1 MAVQNDLQLQETHPL
16 HYYEVAVNRPLFQ
29 TYTYASFQPISLGCR
44 VQVKLGH
51 STEVGIVVAQS
62 TKAPDSDFTITTID
76 KIIDPTPILSAEIL
90 TLCHWGSSY
99 YFQPLGEFIFTFI
112 PNYLKQAKLL
122 ESLYIEAFEITSKG
136 KYAKLPSQAIKQSDA
151 LATIQTLATTSN
163 SNLVAKTTL
172 NQHDIKSDTLRQ
184 LLKKELIQ
192 KSLIP
197 PYAYTTAPTQ
207 TNENSLTLNQEQSDA
222 VSTVIKNQNTFKSI
236 LLEGVTGSGKTEVYL
251 NICRHFL
258 NQGQQVLLLV
268 PEIGLT
274 PQLSERLQ
282 TQLPYPM
289 ITLHSDLANKERA
302 SRWLQ
307 TKHSTSLVVIGTRS
321 AIACDLPK
329 LACIILD
336 EEHDSSFKQ
345 QEGIRYHSR
354 SLAIKRAQLKSIP
367 ILLGSATPSLETL
380 TNAEQG
386 RYQHLRL
393 TKRATGANLP
403 EIEIQDSSRLTA
415 NQVFTDSTSEAIR
428 NTLQKQQQVLVFI
441 NRRGFAPTLQCSQ
454 CHWVADCEH
463 CDVALTIHKA
473 TNSLDCHHC
482 EHKQPIPRRCPSC
495 NSPYMSPLGFG
506 TERIESELIQHF
518 PDHPIIRMDRDS
530 TQNRGSLEKIRQ
542 TLLEGTPCILVG
554 TQMVSKGHDFPNL
567 TLSVVLNCDNG
578 LHNQDF
584 RSKEHLLQN
593 LIQVA
598 GRSGRSKLQGQ
609 VIIQTN
615 YPDHPLFVHFKEQDF
630 PGFAKEEL
638 THRKKLGLPPF
649 HHQAAIR
656 MQSLMDNQ
664 AFQKLL
670 SLEKYLK
677 DCVYAQGNQ
686 NLDISLTMPA
696 AIERKSN
703 WYRYLIVVSSPSRK
717 HLHQYLNIAHEYLL
731 KIPRTKKLKW
741 VIDVDPLD
749 T

>member
-1 MAVQNDLQLQETHPL
+1 MAVQSDLQLQETTPL
-16 HYYEVAVNRPLFQ
+16 YYYEIAVNRPLFQ
-29 TYTYASFQPISLGCR
+29 SYTYASPQKILAGCR
-44 VQVKLGH
+44 VQITLAN
-51 STEVGIVVAQS
+51 STEIGIVVSEHEEQ
-62 TKAPDSDFTITTID
+62 PDSSFSIASIE
-76 KIIDPTPILSAEIL
+76 KIIDNTPTVSSEIL
-90 TLCHWGSSY
+90 KLSLWGSNY

-112 PNYLKQAKLL
+112 PNYLKQAKSL
-122 ESLYIEAFEITSKG
+122 ESLYLEAYEITPQETQPE
-136 KYAKLPSQAIKQSDA
+136 LPSQAIKQKEA
-151 LATIQTLATTSN
+151 LATLKTLTQAS
-163 SNLVAKTTL
+163 SQKVAKTIL
-172 NQHDIKSDTLRQ
+172 NQHGIKNETLRQ
-184 LLKKELIQ
+184 LLKKGLIQ
-192 KSLIP
+192 KCLI
-197 PYAYTTAPTQ
+197 APSCPAPESNLNQ
-207 TNENSLTLNQEQSDA
+207 QQSKLTLNPEQSKA
-222 VSTVIKNQNTFKSI
+222 VSSVIESQNTFQSL

-258 NQGQQVLLLV
+258 DNDQQVLLLV

-274 PQLSERLQ
+274 PQLSERLLS
-282 TQLPYPM
+282 QLKYPV
-289 ITLHSDLANKERA
+289 ITLHSDMANKERA

-307 TKHSTSLVVIGTRS
+307 TKQTTPMVVIGTRS
-321 AIACDLPK
+321 AIACDLPN

-336 EEHDSSFKQ
+336 EEHDTSFKQ

-354 SLAIKRAQLKSIP
+354 SLAIKRAQLKNIP

-380 TNAEQG
+380 TNAFNE
-386 RYQHLRL
+386 RYQHIKL

-403 EIEIQDSSRLTA
+403 EIVIQDSSSLSSH
-415 NQVFTDSTSEAIR
+415 QVFTDSVTDAIE
-428 NTLQKQQQVLVFI
+428 NTLKEQQQVLVFI

-463 CDVALTIHKA
+463 CDVALTIHKS

-482 EHKQPIPRRCPSC
+482 ENKLAIPKRCPTC
-495 NSPYMSPLGFG
+495 NSPYLSPLGFG
-506 TERIESELIQHF
+506 TERIEAELIQKF
-518 PDHPIIRMDRDS
+518 QDYPVIRMDRDS
-530 TQNRGSLEKIRQ
+530 TQNRGSLEKIRETVLQ
-542 TLLEGTPCILVG
+542 GSPCILVG

-567 TLSVVLNCDNG
+567 TLSIVLNCDNG

-598 GRSGRSKLQGQ
+598 GRSGRAKKQGH

-615 YPDHPLFVHFKEQDF
+615 YPDHPLFAHFKQQDY
-630 PGFAKEEL
+630 PSFAKEEL
-638 THRKKLGLPPF
+638 HHRQKLALPPF

-664 AFQKLL
+664 AYQKLL
-670 SLEKYLK
+670 TLEKYLK
-677 DCVYAQGNQ
+677 ACQHAHHDSKVE
-686 NLDISLTMPA
+686 ISLTMPA
-696 AIERKSN
+696 ALERKSN

-717 HLHQYLNIAHEYLL
+717 HLHHYLKLAHEYLL
-731 KIPRTKKLKW
+731 KTPRTKKLKW